1 MSMFYLLAS
10 LLLIII
16 GDPIYLTLIYKS
28 FLMRKARYILPI
40 IALIIGVSI
49 ASALLMV
56 SMDIEEKIAME
67 LRDYGP
73 NLIAVPESEEIE
85 LTIGGMDLGSISETK
100 YIPEVSA
107 ILFRELPLEIYE
119 GKLCMEPGVNAFIYS
134 VVTVDDKSDAILAGT
149 WFDELIF
156 INAWW
161 AITGEYP
168 QDDSSVVL
176 GKTAAEK
183 LDKNIGDDI
192 LLDYQ
197 ESISNETGIYEFS
210 RSKVF
215 KISGIVSTGGED
227 DSRIFGDLDVVQNL
241 TNKENKINILH
252 ISTLCNKCSP
262 DDIADIIEREVP
274 GIDVLTVKQIA
285 TAESNTLNMIEN
297 LVGFISIV
305 AVGTS
310 VLAVMT
316 TMTLSVIESR
326 KEIGLMKAIG
336 ANNSTIGLL
345 FFGEGCIMA
354 VIAGIFGFGLGIITS
369 RLIGNY
375 VFDSAIAIQWWVIFV
390 SFGVALGTVVLASII
405 PVKKALKIDPACVL

>member
-1 MSMFYLLAS
+1 
-10 LLLIII
+10 
-16 GDPIYLTLIYKS
+16 
-28 FLMRKARYILPI
+28 MRKARYILPI

-67 LRDYGP
+67 LREYGP

-85 LTIGGMDLGSISETK
+85 LTIGGMDIGSITETK
-100 YIPEVSA
+100 YIPEASA
-107 ILFRELPLEIYE
+107 ILFRELPLEVFE
-119 GKLCMEPGVNAFIYS
+119 GKLCVEPGVNAFLYS
-134 VVTVDDKSDAILAGT
+134 VVKVDNKSDAILAGT

-161 AITGEYP
+161 GITGDYP

-183 LDKNIGDDI
+183 LDKSIGDNI

-197 ESISNETGIYEFS
+197 EAYSNETGTHEYKN
-210 RSKVF
+210 SKVF
-215 KISGIVSTGGED
+215 KITGIVSTGGED
-227 DSRIFGDLDVVQNL
+227 DSRIFGNLDAVQNL

-274 GIDVLTVKQIA
+274 GIDVLTVRQIA
-285 TAESNTLNMIEN
+285 NAERNTLNLIEN
-297 LVGFISIV
+297 LVGFISMV

-316 TMTLSVIESR
+316 TMTMSVIESR
-326 KEIGLMKAIG
+326 KEIGLMKAVG

-345 FFGEGCIMA
+345 FFGEGCIIA
-354 VIAGIFGFGLGIITS
+354 VIGGIFGFGLGILIS
-369 RLIGNY
+369 RMIGNY
-375 VFDSAIAIQWWVIFV
+375 VFDSPIAIQWWVILV
-390 SFGVALGTVVLASII
+390 SLGVAFGTVVLASILPI
-405 PVKKALKIDPACVL
+405 KKALKVDPACVL

>member
-1 MSMFYLLAS
+1 MLI
-10 LLLIII
+10 III

-100 YIPEVSA
+100 YIPEASA
-107 ILFRELPLEIYE
+107 ILFRELPLEVYE
-119 GKLCMEPGVNAFIYS
+119 GKVCMEPGVNAFTYS
-134 VVTVDDKSDAILAGT
+134 VVTVDNKSDAILAGT

-168 QDDSSVVL
+168 QDDFSVVL

-192 LLDYQ
+192 LLDYR
-197 ESISNETGIYEFS
+197 EAFSNETGTYEFN

-215 KISGIVSTGGED
+215 KISGIVRTGGED

-285 TAESNTLNMIEN
+285 TAESNTLDLIEN

-326 KEIGLMKAIG
+326 KEIGLMKALG

-369 RLIGNY
+369 RMIGNY
-375 VFDSAIAIQWWVIFV
+375 VFDSAIAIQWWVIFI

>member
-1 MSMFYLLAS
+1 
-10 LLLIII
+10 
-16 GDPIYLTLIYKS
+16 
-28 FLMRKARYILPI
+28 MRKARYILPI

-56 SMDIEEKIAME
+56 SMDMEEKIAME

-85 LTIGGMDLGSISETK
+85 LTIGGMDIGSISETK
-100 YIPEVSA
+100 YIPEASA
-107 ILFRELPLEIYE
+107 ILFRELPLEVYE
-119 GKLCMEPGVNAFIYS
+119 GKVCMEPGVNAFTYS
-134 VVTVDDKSDAILAGT
+134 VVTVDNKSDAILAGT

-176 GKTAAEK
+176 GKTAAKK

-192 LLDYQ
+192 FLDYQ
-197 ESISNETGIYEFS
+197 EALSNETGTYEFK

-215 KISGIVSTGGED
+215 TISGIVRTGGED

-274 GIDVLTVKQIA
+274 GIDVLTVRQIA
-285 TAESNTLNMIEN
+285 TAESNTLDLIEN

-316 TMTLSVIESR
+316 TMSLSVIESR
-326 KEIGLMKAIG
+326 KEIGLMKALG
-336 ANNSTIGLL
+336 ANNSSIGLL

-354 VIAGIFGFGLGIITS
+354 VIGGIFGFGLGIITS

-390 SFGVALGTVVLASII
+390 SFGVALGTVVLASVI

>member
-1 MSMFYLLAS
+1 MLI
-10 LLLIII
+10 III

-100 YIPEVSA
+100 YIPEASA
-107 ILFRELPLEIYE
+107 ILFRELPLEVYE
-119 GKLCMEPGVNAFIYS
+119 GKVCMEPGVNAFTYS
-134 VVTVDDKSDAILAGT
+134 VVTVDNKSDAILAGT

-168 QDDSSVVL
+168 QDDFSVVL

-192 LLDYQ
+192 LLDYR
-197 ESISNETGIYEFS
+197 EAFSNETGTYEFN

-215 KISGIVSTGGED
+215 KISGIVRTGGED

-285 TAESNTLNMIEN
+285 TAESNTLDLIEN

-326 KEIGLMKAIG
+326 KEIGLMKALG

-369 RLIGNY
+369 RMIGNY
-375 VFDSAIAIQWWVIFV
+375 VFDSAIAIQWWVIFI
-390 SFGVALGTVVLASII
+390 SFGLALGTVVLASII

>member
-1 MSMFYLLAS
+1 
-10 LLLIII
+10 
-16 GDPIYLTLIYKS
+16 
-28 FLMRKARYILPI
+28 MRKARYILPI

-100 YIPEVSA
+100 YIPEASA
-107 ILFRELPLEIYE
+107 ILFRELPLEVYE
-119 GKLCMEPGVNAFIYS
+119 GKVCMEPGVNAFTYS
-134 VVTVDDKSDAILAGT
+134 VVTVDNKSDAILAGT

-168 QDDSSVVL
+168 QDDFSVVL

-192 LLDYQ
+192 LLDYR
-197 ESISNETGIYEFS
+197 EAFSNETGTYEFN

-215 KISGIVSTGGED
+215 KISGIVRTGGED

-285 TAESNTLNMIEN
+285 TAESNTLDLIEN

-326 KEIGLMKAIG
+326 KEIGLMKALG

-369 RLIGNY
+369 RMIGNY
-375 VFDSAIAIQWWVIFV
+375 VFDSAIAIQWWVIFI
-390 SFGVALGTVVLASII
+390 SFGLALGTVVLASII

>member
-1 MSMFYLLAS
+1 
-10 LLLIII
+10 
-16 GDPIYLTLIYKS
+16 
-28 FLMRKARYILPI
+28 
-40 IALIIGVSI
+40 
-49 ASALLMV
+49 
-56 SMDIEEKIAME
+56 ME